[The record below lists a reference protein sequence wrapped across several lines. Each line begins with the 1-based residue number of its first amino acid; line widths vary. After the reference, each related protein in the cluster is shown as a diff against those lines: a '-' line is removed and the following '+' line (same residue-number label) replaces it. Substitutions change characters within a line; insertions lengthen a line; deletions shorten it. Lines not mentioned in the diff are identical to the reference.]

1 VGAAGCAPRK
11 RRLPPTARRDPR
23 CRTRRWGKRV
33 PTTTEEVA
41 GMPLWLLI
49 LIIVLV
55 VLALGGFG
63 YSRY

>member
-1 VGAAGCAPRK
+1 LLRPSHRPSEPVDRRGVG
-11 RRLPPTARRDPR
+11 
-23 CRTRRWGKRV
+23 TRPSGNRHLDNDRGGSGK
-33 PTTTEEVA
+33 
-41 GMPLWLLI
+41 MPLWLLI